1 MRQGKGRCGKR
12 ELKARFCERRHE
24 VTLYNIVIPL
34 GALAIAVGL
43 VLIVHFTD
51 KERHGGHGE

>member
-1 MRQGKGRCGKR
+1 M
-12 ELKARFCERRHE
+12 A
-24 VTLYNIVIPL
+24 VYNVVIPL

-51 KERHGGHGE
+51 KERHGRRSK

>member
-51 KERHGGHGE
+51 KERHGE